1 MNAREGGFE
10 WIPMPM
16 RTGRPRARTHASAI
30 IWGIKHDGEKSFAT
44 LKCARFTSVP
54 PNGVNLYGGSPLISY
69 QCIPRSSI
77 SVPIS
82 R

>member
-1 MNAREGGFE
+1 VTPNADAHRKTPGAYARLRNHLRHQARRREFL
-10 WIPMPM
+10 
-16 RTGRPRARTHASAI
+16 
-30 IWGIKHDGEKSFAT
+30 AT

-54 PNGVNLYGGSPLISY
+54 PNGVTLYGGSPLISY
-69 QCIPRSSI
+69 QCISRSSI